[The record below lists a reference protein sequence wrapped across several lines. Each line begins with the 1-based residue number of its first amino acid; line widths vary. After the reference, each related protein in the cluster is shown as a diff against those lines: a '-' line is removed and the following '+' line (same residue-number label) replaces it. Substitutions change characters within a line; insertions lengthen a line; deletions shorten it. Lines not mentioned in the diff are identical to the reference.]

1 MEKFRKSFLSIIG
14 GTVQLLISRMGKEFM
29 SYLISGISSDD
40 IIISITMI
48 EKITKVIE
56 SILMI
61 SGYCYIISGIVYFV
75 LAVFDHDGSCIDS
88 LFTNVKKVY
97 LHTIN
102 DKFRPKA
109 IRIKIPNDL
118 DVDIQSLLSPI
129 EQAYDFVRDKNSKF
143 HQEYVSTYYM
153 LTPYVEE
160 VAESLKT
167 WISQYE
173 KAEGEGEK
181 EKLKLKLNTAC
192 EDVLKQT
199 ISYIE
204 SEMGKIA
211 EMESRYEKDYENAQE
226 TLERKTPVK
235 ESDPFSQLANL
246 NSSFMEEQ
254 ERMKKYDTGTEEE
267 ETK

>member
-1 MEKFRKSFLSIIG
+1 MDKFRKSFLSIIG
-14 GTVQLLISRMGKEFM
+14 GAMQLLLSRMGKEFM

-48 EKITKVIE
+48 EKITMVIE
-56 SILMI
+56 RILVL
-61 SGYCYIISGIVYFV
+61 SGCFYIISGIVYFV
-75 LAVFDHDGSCIDS
+75 LAVFDDDGL
-88 LFTNVKKVY
+88 LFANAKKVY

-129 EQAYDFVRDKNSKF
+129 EQAYNFVRDKNSKF
-143 HQEYVSTYYM
+143 HQEYVSTYYA

-173 KAEGEGEK
+173 KAEDEDEK
-181 EKLKLKLNTAC
+181 EKQKLKLNTAC
-192 EDVLKQT
+192 EEVLKQT

-211 EMESRYEKDYENAQE
+211 EMESQYEKDYENAQE

-235 ESDPFSQLANL
+235 ESDPFSQLAHL

-254 ERMKKYDTGTEEE
+254 ERMKKYDTGTEEK

>member
-1 MEKFRKSFLSIIG
+1 MEKFRKSFCNIFG
-14 GTVQLLISRMGKEFM
+14 GTMQLLISRMEKKIMF
-29 SYLISGISSDD
+29 YVISGIHSDD
-40 IIISITMI
+40 TIINITMI
-48 EKITKVIE
+48 EKITMVMGK
-56 SILMI
+56 ILMI
-61 SGYCYIISGIVYFV
+61 SGYCFIISGVVYFV
-75 LAVFDHDGSCIDS
+75 LAVFNNDGPS
-88 LFTNVKKVY
+88 FTNAKKVY

-129 EQAYDFVRDKNSKF
+129 EQAYNFVRDKNSKF
-143 HQEYVSTYYM
+143 HQEYVSTYYA

-173 KAEGEGEK
+173 KAEDEDEK
-181 EKLKLKLNTAC
+181 EKQKLKLNTAC

-211 EMESRYEKDYENAQE
+211 EIESQYEKDYENAQE

-235 ESDPFSQLANL
+235 ESDPFSQLAHL

-254 ERMKKYDTGTEEE
+254 ERMKKYDTGTEEK